1 MYIFLYN
8 RYRKIHKTADGLLYV
23 IYKKNKVHIAKY
35 FKKDGVV
42 KKEHKHLIQ
51 QKSKKVGGAG
61 ETLVVCSFN
70 VYTWNGYG
78 MTRADRNN
86 FDTRLKTLFTEKNVE
101 LLLTQE
107 DDINNNDDTN
117 ESVKAYSLNTNDI
130 DDDNRRFHF
139 KSCINSHNEGK
150 LQFYRGVMP
159 RNAIII
165 QDTEFGITI
174 ANLHL
179 EGGSFVDLE
188 LDNDTFPTYLKIKL
202 GLLKEVLGL
211 QPPPDIILGDFNSVF
226 CKDPKLLQ
234 KMYDDQKI
242 YYDGKRNSDLM
253 RIKLAE
259 DTGYT
264 DHSFKRHLQ
273 NVNGLGLN
281 LIQKCAHRSSDNKT
295 LSLEHIISWNNAPF
309 LLLQEAGYE
318 YIEPTNITTGGKI
331 NPTNSRGENVID
343 HVWARK
349 SIREKYT
356 LSTEIYDGFGEEK
369 DKLYG
374 GISDHKP
381 VILTIQS
388 AAQTGK
394 RKRTNTQSNK

>member
-61 ETLVVCSFN
+61 NALVVCSFN
-70 VYTWNGYG
+70 VYTWDGYN
-78 MTRADRNN
+78 TKRND
-86 FDTRLKTLFTEKNVE
+86 FIKKFTKLISEKKVG

-107 DDINNNDDTN
+107 DQHDITYDTS
-117 ESVKAYSLNTNDI
+117 ESVKAYSLNEKDEK
-130 DDDNRRFHF
+130 RFSF
-139 KSCINSHNEGK
+139 ISCINTS
-150 LQFYRGVMP
+150 LQFGEAVVP

-165 QDTEFGITI
+165 KDTEFDITI

-179 EGGSFVDLE
+179 EGGRFVDLE
-188 LDNDTFPTYLKIKL
+188 LDDDNCKKFLKIKL
-202 GLLKEVLGL
+202 GLLKKVLGL
-211 QPPPDIILGDFNSVF
+211 DPPPDIILGDFNSVF

-234 KMYDDQKI
+234 QMYDDQEK
-242 YYDGKRNSDLM
+242 YYNSIHNQSFSFDDDDYIAGSLNVVEKQLQGNLGVYL
-253 RIKLAE
+253 IK
-259 DTGYT
+259 
-264 DHSFKRHLQ
+264 
-273 NVNGLGLN
+273 
-281 LIQKCAHRSSDNKT
+281 KCPYKSDDKVAKKA

-318 YIEPTNITTGGKI
+318 YIEPTNITTGEKI

-343 HVWARK
+343 HVWVRK
-349 SIREKYT
+349 SIRENYT
-356 LSTEIYDGFGEEK
+356 FSTEIYDGFGEAVN
-369 DKLYG
+369 DLYG

-388 AAQTGK
+388 QMEVATPSK
-394 RKRTNTQSNK
+394 RQKKKD

>member
-51 QKSKKVGGAG
+51 QKLKKVGGAG
-61 ETLVVCSFN
+61 NALIVCSFN
-70 VYTWNGYG
+70 VFMWNAYNDLPE
-78 MTRADRNN
+78 RKK
-86 FDTRLKTLFTEKNVE
+86 FIEKFKILISKKNVM

-107 DDINNNDDTN
+107 DAIDDIYDTT
-117 ESVKAYSLNTNDI
+117 ESVKAYSLNAKDSK
-130 DDDNRRFHF
+130 RFSF
-139 KSCINSHNEGK
+139 ISCINTS
-150 LQFYRGVMP
+150 LQFCKAVVP

-165 QDTEFGITI
+165 KDTAFGITI

-179 EGGSFVDLE
+179 EGGRFIDAELGSNTFQIYLE
-188 LDNDTFPTYLKIKL
+188 IKL
-202 GLLKEVLGL
+202 ALLKKVLGL
-211 QPPPDIILGDFNSVF
+211 EDPPNIILGDFNSVF

-234 KMYDDQKI
+234 QMYDDQKV
-242 YYDGKRNSDLM
+242 YYDNS
-253 RIKLAE
+253 RTSIIKSEE
-259 DTGYT
+259 DTEYYLNSIEKQLHT
-264 DHSFKRHLQ
+264 NLS
-273 NVNGLGLN
+273 VN
-281 LIQKCAHRSSDNKT
+281 LIQKCARVSSDNKT
-295 LSLEHIISWNNAPF
+295 LSLEHIIYWNNAPF

-318 YIEPTNITTGGKI
+318 YIEPTNITSGGKI

-343 HVWARK
+343 HVWAHK

-356 LSTEIYDGFGEEK
+356 FSTEIYDGFGEEK

-394 RKRTNTQSNK
+394 RKRTNTQSKK

>member
-23 IYKKNKVHIAKY
+23 IYKKNKVYIAKY

-51 QKSKKVGGAG
+51 QKSKKVGGGVG

-70 VYTWNGYG
+70 VFMWNAYNDLPE
-78 MTRADRNN
+78 RKK
-86 FDTRLKTLFTEKNVE
+86 FIEKFKILISKKNVM

-107 DDINNNDDTN
+107 DAIDDIYDTT
-117 ESVKAYSLNTNDI
+117 ESVKAYSLNAKDSK
-130 DDDNRRFHF
+130 RFSF
-139 KSCINSHNEGK
+139 ISCINTS
-150 LQFYRGVMP
+150 LQFCKAVVP

-165 QDTEFGITI
+165 KDTEFGITI

-179 EGGSFVDLE
+179 EGGRIIDAELGSNTFQIYLE
-188 LDNDTFPTYLKIKL
+188 IKL
-202 GLLKEVLGL
+202 ALLKKVLGL
-211 QPPPDIILGDFNSVF
+211 EDPPDIILGDFNSVF

-234 KMYDDQKI
+234 KMYDDQKV
-242 YYDGKRNSDLM
+242 YYDNS
-253 RIKLAE
+253 RTSIIKSEE
-259 DTGYT
+259 DTEYYLNSIEKQLHT
-264 DHSFKRHLQ
+264 NLS
-273 NVNGLGLN
+273 VN

-388 AAQTGK
+388 TGK
-394 RKRTNTQSNK
+394 RKRTNTQSKK

>member
-1 MYIFLYN
+1 MNIFLYK
-8 RYRKIHKTADGLLYV
+8 RYRKIYKNADGLLYI
-23 IYKKNKVHIAKY
+23 IYKKDKIYIAKY

-51 QKSKKVGGAG
+51 QKSKKIGGGG

-70 VYTWNGYG
+70 VFMWNAYNDLPK
-78 MTRADRNN
+78 RVN
-86 FDTRLKTLFTEKNVE
+86 FIKMFKTLISKKNVM

-107 DDINNNDDTN
+107 DAIDDIYDTT
-117 ESVKAYSLNTNDI
+117 ESVKAYSLNAKDSK
-130 DDDNRRFHF
+130 RFSF
-139 KSCINSHNEGK
+139 ISCINTS
-150 LQFYRGVMP
+150 LQFGKAVVP

-165 QDTEFGITI
+165 KDTEFGITI

-179 EGGSFVDLE
+179 EGGSFIDAELGDNTFQIYLE
-188 LDNDTFPTYLKIKL
+188 IKL
-202 GLLKEVLGL
+202 ALLKKVLGL
-211 QPPPDIILGDFNSVF
+211 EDPPDIVLGDFNSVF

-234 KMYDDQKI
+234 QMYDNQKV
-242 YYDGKRNSDLM
+242 YYDSSRTSI
-253 RIKLAE
+253 IKSEE
-259 DTGYT
+259 DTEHYFNST
-264 DHSFKRHLQ
+264 EKQLHTNLS
-273 NVNGLGLN
+273 VN
-281 LIQKCAHRSSDNKT
+281 LIQKCAHISSDKDWGVDKA

-343 HVWARK
+343 HVWVHK

-356 LSTEIYDGFGEEK
+356 FSTEIYDGFGEEK

>member
-1 MYIFLYN
+1 MNIFLYK
-8 RYRKIHKTADGLLYV
+8 RYRKIYKNVDGLLYI

-51 QKSKKVGGAG
+51 QKSKKIGGGG

-70 VYTWNGYG
+70 VFMWNAYNDLPK
-78 MTRADRNN
+78 RVN
-86 FDTRLKTLFTEKNVE
+86 FIKMFKTLISKKNVM

-107 DDINNNDDTN
+107 DAIDDIYDTT
-117 ESVKAYSLNTNDI
+117 ESVKAYSLNAKDSK
-130 DDDNRRFHF
+130 RFSF
-139 KSCINSHNEGK
+139 ISCINTS
-150 LQFYRGVMP
+150 LQFGKAVVP

-165 QDTEFGITI
+165 KDTEFGITI

-179 EGGSFVDLE
+179 EGGSFIDAELGDNTFQIYLE
-188 LDNDTFPTYLKIKL
+188 IKL
-202 GLLKEVLGL
+202 ALLKKVLGL
-211 QPPPDIILGDFNSVF
+211 EDPPDIILGDFNSVF

-234 KMYDDQKI
+234 QMYDNQKV
-242 YYDGKRNSDLM
+242 YYDSSRTSI
-253 RIKLAE
+253 IKSEE
-259 DTGYT
+259 DTEHYFNST
-264 DHSFKRHLQ
+264 EKQLHTNLS
-273 NVNGLGLN
+273 VN
-281 LIQKCAHRSSDNKT
+281 LIQKCAHISSDKDWGADKA

-343 HVWARK
+343 HVWVHK

-356 LSTEIYDGFGEEK
+356 FSTEIYDGFGEEK

>member
-1 MYIFLYN
+1 MNIFLYK
-8 RYRKIHKTADGLLYV
+8 RYRKIYKNVDGLLYI

-51 QKSKKVGGAG
+51 QKSKKVGGGG

-70 VYTWNGYG
+70 VFMWNAYNDLPK
-78 MTRADRNN
+78 RVN
-86 FDTRLKTLFTEKNVE
+86 FIKMFKTLISKKNVM

-107 DDINNNDDTN
+107 DAIDDIYDTT
-117 ESVKAYSLNTNDI
+117 ESVKAYSLNAKDSK
-130 DDDNRRFHF
+130 RFSF
-139 KSCINSHNEGK
+139 ISCINTS
-150 LQFYRGVMP
+150 LQFGKAVVP

-165 QDTEFGITI
+165 KDTEFGITI

-179 EGGSFVDLE
+179 EGGSFIDAELGDNTFQIYLE
-188 LDNDTFPTYLKIKL
+188 IKL
-202 GLLKEVLGL
+202 ALLKKVLGL
-211 QPPPDIILGDFNSVF
+211 EDPPDIILGDFNSVF

-234 KMYDDQKI
+234 QMYDNQKV
-242 YYDGKRNSDLM
+242 YYDSSRTSI
-253 RIKLAE
+253 IKSEE
-259 DTGYT
+259 DTEHYFNST
-264 DHSFKRHLQ
+264 EKQLHTNLS
-273 NVNGLGLN
+273 VN
-281 LIQKCAHRSSDNKT
+281 LIQKCAHISSDKDWGADKA

-343 HVWARK
+343 HVWAHK

-356 LSTEIYDGFGEEK
+356 FSTEIYDGFGEEK

-394 RKRTNTQSNK
+394 RQKVRDTRN

>member
-23 IYKKNKVHIAKY
+23 IYKKNKVYIAKY

-51 QKSKKVGGAG
+51 QKSKKVGGTGNA
-61 ETLVVCSFN
+61 LVVCSFN
-70 VYTWNGYG
+70 VFMWNAY
-78 MTRADRNN
+78 NN
-86 FDTRLKTLFTEKNVE
+86 LLERVNFIKMFKTLISKKNVM

-107 DDINNNDDTN
+107 DAIDDIYDTT
-117 ESVKAYSLNTNDI
+117 ESVKAYSLNAKDSK
-130 DDDNRRFHF
+130 RFSF
-139 KSCINSHNEGK
+139 ISCINTS
-150 LQFYRGVMP
+150 LQFGKAVVP

-165 QDTEFGITI
+165 KDTEFGITI

-179 EGGSFVDLE
+179 EGGRFIDAELGGNTFQIYLE
-188 LDNDTFPTYLKIKL
+188 IKL
-202 GLLKEVLGL
+202 ALLKKVLGL
-211 QPPPDIILGDFNSVF
+211 EGPPDIILGDFNSIF

-234 KMYDDQKI
+234 QMYDDQKV
-242 YYDGKRNSDLM
+242 YYDNS
-253 RIKLAE
+253 RTSIIKSEE
-259 DTGYT
+259 DTEYYLNST
-264 DHSFKRHLQ
+264 EKQLHTNLS
-273 NVNGLGLN
+273 VN
-281 LIQKCAHRSSDNKT
+281 LIQKCAHVSSDKDWGVDKA

-388 AAQTGK
+388 TGK
-394 RKRTNTQSNK
+394 RKRTNTQSKK